1 MSVGKRLAEERKR
14 IGLSQSDFAERVGV
28 SFSSQRRYEDGRSSP
43 DTAYLEAIGKA
54 GVDVGYV
61 LGPSQWTA
69 SEKLQWFHD
78 FYKIGRTGELSQI
91 DGHPLA
97 FNGERVAE
105 MLLGLLGVGYESWNG
120 IVDRLIQ
127 LDDSGLPLADGNN
140 PAWRSELLQASSFI
154 RRLVEDASLLDTA
167 LLTEVIDGIESSL
180 DRQRVSLS
188 PEKKARAIAMLYRT
202 FKASG
207 KVDPAVIEEAVKLAA
222 E

>member
-61 LGPSQWTA
+61 LGPSQWTT
-69 SEKLQWFHD
+69 SEKLRWMHD
-78 FYKIGRTGELSQI
+78 FYKIGGTGELNQI
-91 DGHPLA
+91 TGQPLA
-97 FNGERVAE
+97 FNGERAAK
-105 MLLGLLGVGYESWNG
+105 MLLDILGVDYESWNR

-127 LDDSGLPLADGNN
+127 LDDSGLPLADSRN

-154 RRLVEDASLLDTA
+154 RRLVEDASSLDTA
-167 LLTEVIDGIESSL
+167 LLTVVIDGIESSL
-180 DRQRVSLS
+180 DRQRVPLS
-188 PEKKARAIAMLYRT
+188 PEKKARAAAMLYRS
-202 FKASG
+202 FKAG
-207 KVDPAVIEEAVKLAA
+207 GEVDLAMIEDAVKLAA
-222 E
+222 G